1 MEPRTAI
8 VTGASHGIGQ
18 YIARALAGR
27 GMNLLLVA
35 RSEGELAR
43 FARELRSPDVKVA
56 VAAVDLGGQDAAR
69 QVADAAQAE
78 LGAVDVLVNNAATE
92 PQIRFHVLRP
102 DEIEYVLRV
111 DLTTPLLLSRLLLPG
126 MLDRGYGRIVNVS
139 SLAGH
144 VSFPYTETYAAAKDG
159 LTAFSRV
166 LRSDYRKAGVTATS
180 LILGAVKDARLQRPH
195 PGRDRADRQH
205 ILRRQAREGRRRH
218 PPRDR
223 QGHSRDRRQPRA
235 RQAAQGAHGLLPRH
249 GPRDQP
255 AQRRRQAHGRGR
267 RAPRS
272 RPCPQAR
279 RRARACRLAA

>member
-1 MEPRTAI
+1 MNGVCTMEPRTAI

-166 LRSDYRKAGVTATS
+166 LHSDYRQAG
-180 LILGAVKDARLQRPH
+180 
-195 PGRDRADRQH
+195 
-205 ILRRQAREGRRRH
+205 EGSRRH

-267 RAPRS
+267 RAPGS
-272 RPCPQAR
+272 RPCPQDR
-279 RRARACRLAA
+279 RRT